1 MSKSGVDLDPVEVKP
16 TRRRFDLYTTVESAN
31 VRTYKTKVTNYLTL
45 PIGARFPEIV
55 NAVVE
60 IPRGQANKY
69 EYDKTLHVFRLDRT
83 LYSPVH
89 FPGDYGF
96 IPSTLSG
103 DGDGLDVLILVNE
116 PSFPGCLIEVRPIG
130 LLLMTDQGA
139 SDEKVLAVATS
150 NPHYRGVGNYTEVY
164 PHVLL
169 EIEHF
174 FTIYKDLENKRT
186 KVIEWRDVPH
196 AQAVINESHQRFID
210 ASKKAMR
217 HDEYGG
223 IG

>member
-1 MSKSGVDLDPVEVKP
+1 MTNRNGVALDPVEVKAAA
-16 TRRRFDLYTTVESAN
+16 RRFDLYTTVETAN
-31 VRTYKTKVTNYLTL
+31 ARAYGTTLTNYLTL
-45 PIGARFPEIV
+45 PIGARVPEIV

-69 EYDKTLHVFRLDRT
+69 EYDRVLHVFRLDRT

-96 IPSTLSG
+96 LPSTLSP

-139 SDEKVLAVATS
+139 ADEKVLAVATS
-150 NPHYRGVGNYTEVY
+150 NPHYRDVHSYTEVY
-164 PHVLL
+164 PHILR

-174 FTIYKDLENKRT
+174 FSIYKDLENKRT
-186 KVIEWRDVPH
+186 KVIEWRDAPQ
-196 AQAVINESHQRFID
+196 AQVAINESHLRFLNAKQESD
-210 ASKKAMR
+210 PAR
-217 HDEYGG
+217 RV
-223 IG
+223 